1 MSHVKKEFQEILD
14 AYWWGKP
21 MDGSG
26 KPSMIPK
33 GNTKPNTS
41 AKTTKPKPNPA
52 SIKVQDKTRLP
63 IYVLLCDGVP
73 VSSSLSRHEI
83 EEEYF
88 ICKQGEEYEEAD
100 GIYHEYR
107 MVEGYIFV

>member
-33 GNTKPNTS
+33 GNTKP
-41 AKTTKPKPNPA
+41 AKPKPNPA
-52 SIKVQDKTRLP
+52 TIKMQEHKTRLP

-73 VSSSLSRHEI
+73 VSSSLSRQEI

-88 ICKQGEEYEEAD
+88 ICKQGEEYDEAD